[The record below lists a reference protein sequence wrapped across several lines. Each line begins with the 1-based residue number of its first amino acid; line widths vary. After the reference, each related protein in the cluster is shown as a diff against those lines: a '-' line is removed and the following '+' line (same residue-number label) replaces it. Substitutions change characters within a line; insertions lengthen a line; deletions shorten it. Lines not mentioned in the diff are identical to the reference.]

1 MKGATQCAQ
10 RVKQLFRSLRSKLGK
25 VTRPPTG
32 DPISQLILGIFS
44 RDVPE
49 SKAREALEQFR
60 AIVVDYNELRV
71 IAPLELA
78 EHLNESLGANAGAPA
93 YPDLRI
99 KCEDLTRALN
109 KIFAAEHTVSL
120 ERLSGAPAREVRA
133 YLDSIDGLEPYTRA
147 RIRLLGFQQHAIPLD
162 EAMWAYAKKA
172 GIVDAAAALED
183 AQQFLERQVAAD
195 DALEFVALLRKQAW
209 SDTGAAVRKGDVEHI
224 RSVPPDRTSRNMLQL
239 IDFNSPKGADADEE
253 AEPAA
258 GKSRRIN
265 AAAGEA
271 KRQSAGRRR
280 PPATPLAKGAKPDAA
295 GAARG
300 KSPAAKTPDAEPP
313 RAKNAAEKSAA
324 ASSGAAPPD
333 AKPPRA
339 LAKTAETPAKPA
351 RKAAATPR
359 GKGARRGSKAK
370 SA

>member
-10 RVKQLFRSLRSKLGK
+10 RVKQLFRSLRNKLGK
-25 VTRPPTG
+25 VTRPSTS

-172 GIVDAAAALED
+172 GIVDAAATLDE
-183 AQQFLERQVAAD
+183 AQQFLERQIGAD

-239 IDFNSPKGADADEE
+239 IDFNSPKDADADEE

-258 GKSRRIN
+258 AKSRRTN
-265 AAAGEA
+265 AAGGQAKRQAAAG
-271 KRQSAGRRR
+271 RR
-280 PPATPLAKGAKPDAA
+280 PPAPPGAKAAKPLAS

-300 KSPAAKTPDAEPP
+300 KSPAAKTPSADAPS
-313 RAKNAAEKSAA
+313 AKNAAGKSAA
-324 ASSGAAPPD
+324 
-333 AKPPRA
+333 
-339 LAKTAETPAKPA
+339 TPEAKPA
-351 RKAAATPR
+351 RTASNTADSPAKSARNAAATPR
-359 GKGARRGSKAK
+359 SKNTRRGSKAK